1 MKRAVIKWL
10 VDCYDANS
18 SRSQMAYRYQS
29 GMETI
34 LLAGD
39 GFFLNLNWL
48 LLSLCQPFMVS
59 GGEKGLARLSTVEP
73 SYCSPWT
80 QEQCTTGDSVG
91 PLVDFSKETKLVSH
105 KSDQVASKHNV
116 VDMPNF
122 QFVTHCFFLTHKA
135 LILGI
140 DLLCCMATVPL
151 IFFCLYVAGMTQ
163 VVYKLEDRIRT
174 YMRVCYCLVCC
185 ADLISHIIGC
195 YYSPGSGSC
204 HANGIP

>member
-1 MKRAVIKWL
+1 MKRAVIRWL

-18 SRSQMAYRYQS
+18 SRSKMAYRYQS

-105 KSDQVASKHNV
+105 ESDQVASKPNV
-116 VDMPNF
+116 ADMPNF
-122 QFVTHCFFLTHKA
+122 QFVTHCFFLTHKS

-140 DLLCCMATVPL
+140 DLLCCMAAVPYP
-151 IFFCLYVAGMTQ
+151 FSVF
-163 VVYKLEDRIRT
+163 
-174 YMRVCYCLVCC
+174 
-185 ADLISHIIGC
+185 ISQE
-195 YYSPGSGSC
+195 
-204 HANGIP
+204 